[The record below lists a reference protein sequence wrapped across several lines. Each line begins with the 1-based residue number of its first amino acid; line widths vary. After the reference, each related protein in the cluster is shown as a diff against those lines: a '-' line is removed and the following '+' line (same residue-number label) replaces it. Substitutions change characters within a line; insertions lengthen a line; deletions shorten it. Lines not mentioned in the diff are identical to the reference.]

1 MRNNPSIYSLKSRLN
16 RGYLKSRNARLL
28 FFVGQTLCIIDIGT
42 SEVGKRCVSHAVVA
56 WVSVIY
62 FLKGRVYCMA
72 IKSFTDTY
80 KIKGSDIDRFCRIMS
95 DTKKIKIQTTNDH
108 HDLKDVE
115 EYRKLFGFVKK

>member
-1 MRNNPSIYSLKSRLN
+1 M
-16 RGYLKSRNARLL
+16 
-28 FFVGQTLCIIDIGT
+28 V
-42 SEVGKRCVSHAVVA
+42 
-56 WVSVIY
+56 
-62 FLKGRVYCMA
+62 

>member
-1 MRNNPSIYSLKSRLN
+1 MRLTRRSGLGN
-16 RGYLKSRNARLL
+16 RHL
-28 FFVGQTLCIIDIGT
+28 
-42 SEVGKRCVSHAVVA
+42 
-56 WVSVIY
+56 
-62 FLKGRVYCMA
+62 FLKGRVCCIA

-95 DTKKIKIQTTNDH
+95 DTKKIKIQITNDH

>member
-1 MRNNPSIYSLKSRLN
+1 MRLTRRSGL
-16 RGYLKSRNARLL
+16 
-28 FFVGQTLCIIDIGT
+28 
-42 SEVGKRCVSHAVVA
+42 GKR
-56 WVSVIY
+56 Y
-62 FLKGRVYCMA
+62 LFLKRRVCCMA

-95 DTKKIKIQTTNDH
+95 DTKKIKIQITNDH

>member
-1 MRNNPSIYSLKSRLN
+1 MRLIRRSGL
-16 RGYLKSRNARLL
+16 
-28 FFVGQTLCIIDIGT
+28 
-42 SEVGKRCVSHAVVA
+42 GKRHL
-56 WVSVIY
+56 
-62 FLKGRVYCMA
+62 FLKGRVCCIA

-95 DTKKIKIQTTNDH
+95 DTKKIKIQITNDH

>member
-1 MRNNPSIYSLKSRLN
+1 MRLTRRSGL
-16 RGYLKSRNARLL
+16 
-28 FFVGQTLCIIDIGT
+28 
-42 SEVGKRCVSHAVVA
+42 GKRHL
-56 WVSVIY
+56 
-62 FLKGRVYCMA
+62 FLKGMVCCIA

-95 DTKKIKIQTTNDH
+95 DTKKIKIQITNDH

>member
-1 MRNNPSIYSLKSRLN
+1 MCLTRRSGL
-16 RGYLKSRNARLL
+16 
-28 FFVGQTLCIIDIGT
+28 
-42 SEVGKRCVSHAVVA
+42 GKR
-56 WVSVIY
+56 Y
-62 FLKGRVYCMA
+62 LFLKGRVYCMA

>member
-1 MRNNPSIYSLKSRLN
+1 MRLTRRSGL
-16 RGYLKSRNARLL
+16 
-28 FFVGQTLCIIDIGT
+28 
-42 SEVGKRCVSHAVVA
+42 GKRHL
-56 WVSVIY
+56 
-62 FLKGRVYCMA
+62 FLKGRVVCCMA

-95 DTKKIKIQTTNDH
+95 DTKKIKIQITNDH

>member
-1 MRNNPSIYSLKSRLN
+1 M
-16 RGYLKSRNARLL
+16 
-28 FFVGQTLCIIDIGT
+28 
-42 SEVGKRCVSHAVVA
+42 GKRCVSHAVVA

-95 DTKKIKIQTTNDH
+95 DTKKIKIQITNDH

>member
-1 MRNNPSIYSLKSRLN
+1 MRLTRRSGL
-16 RGYLKSRNARLL
+16 
-28 FFVGQTLCIIDIGT
+28 
-42 SEVGKRCVSHAVVA
+42 GKRHL
-56 WVSVIY
+56 
-62 FLKGRVYCMA
+62 FLKGRVCRIA

-95 DTKKIKIQTTNDH
+95 DTKKIKIQITNDH

>member
-1 MRNNPSIYSLKSRLN
+1 MCLTRRSGL
-16 RGYLKSRNARLL
+16 
-28 FFVGQTLCIIDIGT
+28 
-42 SEVGKRCVSHAVVA
+42 GKR
-56 WVSVIY
+56 Y
-62 FLKGRVYCMA
+62 LFLKGRVYCMV